1 MRSERAEFFRV
12 GRSEGNM
19 ELQTGN
25 FVIYRST
32 EICRIEDFENKSFDN
47 VTVKEY
53 CVLVPADGGSSKYYV
68 PMELA
73 RAKLRRL
80 LTKDEVDELID
91 GMKGEQPDWGSTE
104 DHRKDVFNEVLNSGD
119 YRRIISML
127 HSLYQE
133 RQERLAQGKKLL
145 AADEKAMKSAES
157 LIDREFAFVLGIEQS
172 DVSRYIAERLG
183 RN

>member
-1 MRSERAEFFRV
+1 
-12 GRSEGNM
+12 M

-32 EICRIEDFENKSFDN
+32 EICRIEGFENKSFDN
-47 VTVKEY
+47 VTVMEY

-68 PMELA
+68 PMDLA
-73 RAKLRRL
+73 QTKLKRL
-80 LTKDEVDELID
+80 LTKVEIDELID
-91 GMKGEQPDWGSTE
+91 GMKGEQPDCGSTE

-119 YRRIISML
+119 HRRIISML
-127 HSLYQE
+127 HSLYLE

-145 AADEKAMKSAES
+145 AADEKAMKSAEA

-172 DVSRYIAERLG
+172 DVSCYIAERLG